1 MQTLISPEQTPAL
14 MAISCGWVAFTIY
27 AEQKWA
33 WAEKLSG
40 CMVALLGA
48 MLLTNLRIIPT
59 SAPWFDEGIWN
70 YAVPLAI
77 PLLLLQCDIRKIFRE
92 SGRLFLLFFIG
103 SFGTAISAIFAH
115 RLLFSKIEGLAG
127 IAAMMT
133 GSYIGGTVNLV
144 ALAEGF
150 AVPKERVSAV
160 VVADNLLMSLY
171 FFVLIAI
178 AGAKAFR
185 RLYPHPHIAAA
196 QAAGAERQAA
206 VYWKK
211 KPISLQDIAWN
222 IAISAGMIW
231 VSGGLAGFFA
241 AHIPQEGFLL
251 MLLNGLLGNRYL
263 ILTALTMAAATLF
276 SERLA
281 GLSGAQ
287 EIGTY
292 LIYLFFF
299 AIGAPAS
306 LAAILQNTPLLFLF
320 CAIMVL
326 GNMLFVFGFGKLL
339 RFDLEDCILASN
351 ANIGGPTTAVA
362 MAVSKGWGELVA
374 PALLIGT
381 MGYAIGTYF
390 GVLIGQLLGA

>member
-1 MQTLISPEQTPAL
+1 MQSLISPEQTPAL

-77 PLLLLQCDIRKIFRE
+77 PLLLLQCDIRKICRE

-178 AGAKAFR
+178 AGAKAFQ
-185 RLYPHPHIAAA
+185 RLYPHPHIVTA
-196 QAAGAERQAA
+196 QAAGAKGQAA
-206 VYWKK
+206 AYWKK

-222 IAISAGMIW
+222 IAISAGILW
-231 VSGGLAGFFA
+231 VSGEIAGFFA
-241 AHIPQEGFLL
+241 ACIPQKGFLL

-263 ILTALTMAAATLF
+263 ILTTLTMTAATLF
-276 SERLA
+276 SKRLA
-281 GLSGAQ
+281 RLSGAQ

-351 ANIGGPTTAVA
+351 ANIGGPTTAAA